1 MPRWC
6 RRRRCRVLDEQPWRD
21 SSPGF
26 ANRAVPM
33 YERYP
38 RFEWHW
44 RNACGAKWHRIPGSP
59 IDTGSRWKF
68 PCADHVSSRS
78 SLWQERADRPV
89 KGDSDWRIRPQAT
102 TERMNQFLVEVSHAP
117 VSRSLRWNST
127 PGTGQGLTVFESL
140 TRVVKQLEAGLL

>member
-59 IDTGSRWKF
+59 IDTGSRSKF

-78 SLWQERADRPV
+78 SLWPERADRPV
-89 KGDSDWRIRPQAT
+89 KGDSDWRIRRDDYGANEPIPYRGQ
-102 TERMNQFLVEVSHAP
+102 
-117 VSRSLRWNST
+117 SRSSGEFHRHGSRR
-127 PGTGQGLTVFESL
+127 S
-140 TRVVKQLEAGLL
+140 QLPLIRLHRLPQSALELNPRNR